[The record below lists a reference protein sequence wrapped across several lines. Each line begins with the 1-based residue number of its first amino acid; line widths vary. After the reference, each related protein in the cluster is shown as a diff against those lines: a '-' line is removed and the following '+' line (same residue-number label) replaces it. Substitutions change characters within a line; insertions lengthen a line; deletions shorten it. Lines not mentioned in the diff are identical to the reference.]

1 MLQLLNS
8 CAHIPFNPRLKYS
21 FSHQLL
27 FFKYS
32 HRGTYTYAYTY
43 SHLPLNLSNVCTKA
57 FLKSSR
63 IPYYVLLEN
72 FPTYSLT
79 YVSTCSKS
87 FVAQYNVIG
96 SYNPFFLFPSFFVF
110 DTSKYSN
117 KKNRS
122 LLVKILAI
130 LALINIAQNKTKNN
144 DLVVVE
150 QNFIITLHDI
160 SLHPLI
166 PPVHLLRPS
175 TSNHLRSTSVPTY
188 SSLSLG

>member
-21 FSHQLL
+21 FSHSLL

-43 SHLPLNLSNVCTKA
+43 SHLPLNLSNVRTKA

-63 IPYYVLLEN
+63 ISYYVLLKN

-87 FVAQYNVIG
+87 FVAQYNREIILL
-96 SYNPFFLFPSFFVF
+96 SSFFF
-110 DTSKYSN
+110 NTSKYSN
-117 KKNRS
+117 KKKSFAPRENTRHTRS
-122 LLVKILAI
+122 
-130 LALINIAQNKTKNN
+130 N
-144 DLVVVE
+144 
-150 QNFIITLHDI
+150 
-160 SLHPLI
+160 
-166 PPVHLLRPS
+166 
-175 TSNHLRSTSVPTY
+175 
-188 SSLSLG
+188 